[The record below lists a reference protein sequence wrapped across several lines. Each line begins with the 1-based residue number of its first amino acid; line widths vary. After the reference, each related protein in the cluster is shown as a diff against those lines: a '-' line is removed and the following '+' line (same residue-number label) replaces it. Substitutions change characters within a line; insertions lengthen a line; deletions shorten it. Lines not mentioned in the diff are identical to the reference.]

1 VFEGLRTLLVSRV
14 GIAGQFLVRWTLRV
28 EICAASAVDRRR
40 IVGKLV
46 LVSQIVARFVV
57 QTFAESGTTTT

>member
-14 GIAGQFLVRWTLRV
+14 GAAGQFLVGWTLGID
-28 EICAASAVDRRR
+28 ICAASPVDRRR

-46 LVSQIVARFVV
+46 LVSKIVARFVV
-57 QTFAESGTTTT
+57 QTFAESSTTN